1 MQLEE
6 SFQSVDLIMT
16 SCKFTPQAVFFI
28 ISLSREL
35 VKASKRHGGMQGV
48 INVEK
53 GRKQCFPLFPC

>member
-16 SCKFTPQAVFFI
+16 SCKFTPQAFFFI

-35 VKASKRHGGMQGV
+35 VKVSKRRGGM
-48 INVEK
+48 
-53 GRKQCFPLFPC
+53 